1 MCILCQIERK
11 DSSKGYITCHNLK
24 KMSTVSCLIVIF
36 TLHLTSVHGL
46 LLDNI
51 NNQQKTTP
59 TSSAH
64 QDTLVFLM
72 QEVMQIKNI
81 LQQKTREIDNLRS
94 AVFNETSSMFLN
106 LTMELQTL
114 KNGSNS
120 SNDIL
125 KLSNEIAVLKFTVEN
140 ELANHFQ
147 TLSGTNM
154 TDMFAKLTNLE
165 NAVRHFTLVLNQ
177 KVSTSDLTQALIQK
191 VSTSE
196 FAAVEQRLTTLSTQK
211 VSTSDLTQALAH
223 KVSSS
228 DLTQALTQKVST
240 SELAAVEQRLTT
252 LSTKLEAQLKNI
264 TEGVT
269 ALQQGNIIPGKH

>member
-24 KMSTVSCLIVIF
+24 KMSTVSCLVVIF

-59 TSSAH
+59 TSSVH

-81 LQQKTREIDNLRS
+81 LQQKTREIENLRL

-106 LTMELQTL
+106 LTREL
-114 KNGSNS
+114 KNGSNN

-125 KLSNEIAVLKFTVEN
+125 KLSNDIEVLKLIVEN

-147 TLSGTNM
+147 TLSSLDVNM
-154 TDMFAKLTNLE
+154 TDIFSKLSNLE
-165 NAVRHFTLVLNQ
+165 DAVRHFTVLNQ
-177 KVSTSDLTQALIQK
+177 KVC
-191 VSTSE
+191 TSE
-196 FAAVEQRLTTLSTQK
+196 LAAVEQRLTILSTQK
-211 VSTSDLTQALAH
+211 VSTSDLTQALAQ
-223 KVSSS
+223 KVSTSDLTQALAQKVSIS
-228 DLTQALTQKVST
+228 DLTQALTQKGST

-252 LSTKLEAQLKNI
+252 LSNKLEAQIKNI

>member
-59 TSSAH
+59 TSSVH

-81 LQQKTREIDNLRS
+81 LQQKTREIENLRL

-106 LTMELQTL
+106 LTREL
-114 KNGSNS
+114 KNGSNN

-125 KLSNEIAVLKFTVEN
+125 KLSNDIEVLKLIVEN

-147 TLSGTNM
+147 TLSSLDVNM
-154 TDMFAKLTNLE
+154 TDIFSKLSNLE
-165 NAVRHFTLVLNQ
+165 DAVRHFTVLNQ
-177 KVSTSDLTQALIQK
+177 KVC
-191 VSTSE
+191 TSE
-196 FAAVEQRLTTLSTQK
+196 LAAVEQRLTILSTQK
-211 VSTSDLTQALAH
+211 VSTSDLTQALAQ
-223 KVSSS
+223 KVSTSDLTQALAQKVSIS
-228 DLTQALTQKVST
+228 DLTQALTQKGST
-240 SELAAVEQRLTT
+240 SELAAVKQRLTT
-252 LSTKLEAQLKNI
+252 LSNKLEAQIKNI

>member
-1 MCILCQIERK
+1 
-11 DSSKGYITCHNLK
+11 
-24 KMSTVSCLIVIF
+24 MSTVSCLIVIF

-81 LQQKTREIDNLRS
+81 LQQKTREIENLRS

-106 LTMELQTL
+106 LTRELQTL

-140 ELANHFQ
+140 ELANRFQ

-154 TDMFAKLTNLE
+154 TEMFAKLTNLE

-177 KVSTSDLTQALIQK
+177 KVSTSEL
-191 VSTSE
+191 
-196 FAAVEQRLTTLSTQK
+196 AAVEQRLTTLSTQK
-211 VSTSDLTQALAH
+211 VSTSDLIQALA
-223 KVSSS
+223 
-228 DLTQALTQKVST
+228 QKVST

-264 TEGVT
+264 TEGVIS
-269 ALQQGNIIPGKH
+269 LQQGNIIPGKFEYNYMRD

>member
-1 MCILCQIERK
+1 
-11 DSSKGYITCHNLK
+11 
-24 KMSTVSCLIVIF
+24 MSAVTVSCLVVIL
-36 TLHLTSVHGL
+36 TLHLTLVHGL

-94 AVFNETSSMFLN
+94 AVFSESSSMFLN
-106 LTMELQTL
+106 LTRELQTL
-114 KNGSNS
+114 KNGSNN

-154 TDMFAKLTNLE
+154 TEMFAKLTNLE
-165 NAVRHFTLVLNQ
+165 NAVRHFTFVLNQ
-177 KVSTSDLTQALIQK
+177 KVSTSEL
-191 VSTSE
+191 VV
-196 FAAVEQRLTTLSTQK
+196 VEQRLTTLSTQK
-211 VSTSDLTQALAH
+211 VSTSDLI
-223 KVSSS
+223 
-228 DLTQALTQKVST
+228 QALTQKVST

-252 LSTKLEAQLKNI
+252 LSTKLDAQIKNI
-264 TEGVT
+264 TESVI

>member
-1 MCILCQIERK
+1 
-11 DSSKGYITCHNLK
+11 
-24 KMSTVSCLIVIF
+24 MSAVTVSCLVVIL
-36 TLHLTSVHGL
+36 TLHLTFVHGL

-64 QDTLVFLM
+64 QDTLFFLM

-81 LQQKTREIDNLRS
+81 LQQKTTEIDNLRS
-94 AVFNETSSMFLN
+94 AVFNETSSMLR
-106 LTMELQTL
+106 EIQAL
-114 KNGSNS
+114 KNGSNN

-154 TDMFAKLTNLE
+154 TEMFAKLTNLE

-177 KVSTSDLTQALIQK
+177 KVSTSYLTQALI
-191 VSTSE
+191 
-196 FAAVEQRLTTLSTQK
+196 QK
-211 VSTSDLTQALAH
+211 VSTSDLTQALAQ
-223 KVSSS
+223 KVSTS

-240 SELAAVEQRLTT
+240 SELAAAEQRLST
-252 LSTKLEAQLKNI
+252 LSTKLIDTQIKNI
-264 TEGVT
+264 TESVI

>member
-11 DSSKGYITCHNLK
+11 VSSKGYITCHNLK

-81 LQQKTREIDNLRS
+81 LQQKTREIENLRL

-106 LTMELQTL
+106 LTREL
-114 KNGSNS
+114 KNGSNNS
-120 SNDIL
+120 DIL
-125 KLSNEIAVLKFTVEN
+125 KLSNDIEVLKLIVEN

-147 TLSGTNM
+147 TLSSLNVNM
-154 TDMFAKLTNLE
+154 TDIFSKLSNLE
-165 NAVRHFTLVLNQ
+165 DAVRHFTVLNQ
-177 KVSTSDLTQALIQK
+177 KVC
-191 VSTSE
+191 TSE
-196 FAAVEQRLTTLSTQK
+196 LAAVEQRLTILSTQK
-211 VSTSDLTQALAH
+211 VSTSDLTQALAQ
-223 KVSSS
+223 KVSTSDLTQALAQKVSIS
-228 DLTQALTQKVST
+228 DLTQALTQKGST

>member
-1 MCILCQIERK
+1 
-11 DSSKGYITCHNLK
+11 
-24 KMSTVSCLIVIF
+24 MSAVTVSCLVVIL
-36 TLHLTSVHGL
+36 TLHLTFVHGL

-81 LQQKTREIDNLRS
+81 LQQKTKEIDNLRS
-94 AVFNETSSMFLN
+94 TLFNETQSMFLN
-106 LTMELQTL
+106 LTREIQLAL
-114 KNGSNS
+114 KNGSNN

-125 KLSNEIAVLKFTVEN
+125 KMSNEIAVLKFTVEN
-140 ELANHFQ
+140 ELANHLQ

-154 TDMFAKLTNLE
+154 TEMFAKLTNLE
-165 NAVRHFTLVLNQ
+165 NAVRHFTIVLNQ
-177 KVSTSDLTQALIQK
+177 KVSTSEL
-191 VSTSE
+191 V
-196 FAAVEQRLTTLSTQK
+196 AVEQRLTTLSTQK
-211 VSTSDLTQALAH
+211 VSTSDLTQALAQ
-223 KVSSS
+223 KVSTS
-228 DLTQALTQKVST
+228 DLTQALAQKVST

-264 TEGVT
+264 TEGVI
-269 ALQQGNIIPGKH
+269 ALQHGNSIIIHGKLEYCYMRD

>member
-11 DSSKGYITCHNLK
+11 DSSKGYITCNNLK

-94 AVFNETSSMFLN
+94 AVFNESSSMFLN
-106 LTMELQTL
+106 LTKEIQAL
-114 KNGSNS
+114 KNGSYN

-140 ELANHFQ
+140 ELANHLQ

-165 NAVRHFTLVLNQ
+165 NAFRQFTLVLNQ
-177 KVSTSDLTQALIQK
+177 KVSI
-191 VSTSE
+191 
-196 FAAVEQRLTTLSTQK
+196 
-211 VSTSDLTQALAH
+211 
-223 KVSSS
+223 S

-240 SELAAVEQRLTT
+240 SEFAAVEQRLTT

-264 TEGVT
+264 TEGVN
-269 ALQQGNIIPGKH
+269 ALQQGNIIPGKR

>member
-1 MCILCQIERK
+1 
-11 DSSKGYITCHNLK
+11 
-24 KMSTVSCLIVIF
+24 MSTVSCLIVIL

-59 TSSAH
+59 TTSAH

-81 LQQKTREIDNLRS
+81 LQQKTKEIDNLRS

-106 LTMELQTL
+106 LTRELQTL

-154 TDMFAKLTNLE
+154 TDMFAKLTNIE
-165 NAVRHFTLVLNQ
+165 NTVRHFTLVLNQ
-177 KVSTSDLTQALIQK
+177 KVSTSEL
-191 VSTSE
+191 V
-196 FAAVEQRLTTLSTQK
+196 AVEQRLTTLSTQK
-211 VSTSDLTQALAH
+211 VST
-223 KVSSS
+223 S

-252 LSTKLEAQLKNI
+252 LSTKLDAQIKNI
-264 TEGVT
+264 TESVI

>member
-1 MCILCQIERK
+1 
-11 DSSKGYITCHNLK
+11 
-24 KMSTVSCLIVIF
+24 MSAVTVSCLVVIL
-36 TLHLTSVHGL
+36 TLHLTLVNGL

-81 LQQKTREIDNLRS
+81 LQQKTREIENLRS

-106 LTMELQTL
+106 LTRDIQAL
-114 KNGSNS
+114 KNGSNN

-125 KLSNEIAVLKFTVEN
+125 KLSNEIAALKFTVEN
-140 ELANHFQ
+140 ELANRFQ

-154 TDMFAKLTNLE
+154 TEMFAKLTNLE

-177 KVSTSDLTQALIQK
+177 KVSS
-191 VSTSE
+191 SE
-196 FAAVEQRLTTLSTQK
+196 LVAVEQRLTTLSTQK
-211 VSTSDLTQALAH
+211 VSTSDLTQALA
-223 KVSSS
+223 
-228 DLTQALTQKVST
+228 QKVST
-240 SELAAVEQRLTT
+240 LELAAVEQLLTT
-252 LSTKLEAQLKNI
+252 LSTKLEAQIKNI
-264 TEGVT
+264 TEGVI
-269 ALQQGNIIPGKH
+269 ALQQGNIIPGILEYNYMRE

>member
-11 DSSKGYITCHNLK
+11 DSSKGYITCNNLK

-36 TLHLTSVHGL
+36 TVHLTSVHGL

-81 LQQKTREIDNLRS
+81 LQQKTKEIDNLRS

-106 LTMELQTL
+106 LTRELQTL

-154 TDMFAKLTNLE
+154 TDMFAKLTNIE
-165 NAVRHFTLVLNQ
+165 NTVRHFTLVLNQ
-177 KVSTSDLTQALIQK
+177 KVF
-191 VSTSE
+191 TSE
-196 FAAVEQRLTTLSTQK
+196 LVAVEQRLTTLSTQK
-211 VSTSDLTQALAH
+211 VST
-223 KVSSS
+223 S

-252 LSTKLEAQLKNI
+252 LSTKLNAQIKNI
-264 TEGVT
+264 TESVI
-269 ALQQGNIIPGKH
+269 ALQQGNIIPGKR

>member
-1 MCILCQIERK
+1 
-11 DSSKGYITCHNLK
+11 
-24 KMSTVSCLIVIF
+24 MSAVTVSCLVVIL
-36 TLHLTSVHGL
+36 TLHLTLVHGL

-81 LQQKTREIDNLRS
+81 LQQKTREIENLRS

-106 LTMELQTL
+106 LTRELQTL
-114 KNGSNS
+114 KNGSNN

-154 TDMFAKLTNLE
+154 TDMFVKLTNLE

-196 FAAVEQRLTTLSTQK
+196 LAAVEQRLTTLSTQK

-223 KVSSS
+223 KVSTS
-228 DLTQALTQKVST
+228 DLAQALTQKVST
-240 SELAAVEQRLTT
+240 SEFAAVEQRLTT

>member
-81 LQQKTREIDNLRS
+81 LQQKTREIENLRL

-106 LTMELQTL
+106 LTREL
-114 KNGSNS
+114 KNGSNN

-125 KLSNEIAVLKFTVEN
+125 KLSNDIEVLKLIVEN

-147 TLSGTNM
+147 TLSSLNVNM
-154 TDMFAKLTNLE
+154 TDIFSKLSNLE
-165 NAVRHFTLVLNQ
+165 DAVSHFTVLNQ
-177 KVSTSDLTQALIQK
+177 KVC
-191 VSTSE
+191 TSE
-196 FAAVEQRLTTLSTQK
+196 LAAVEQRLTILSTQK
-211 VSTSDLTQALAH
+211 VSTSDLTQALAQ
-223 KVSSS
+223 KVSTSDLTQALAQKVSIS
-228 DLTQALTQKVST
+228 DLTQALTQKGST

>member
-1 MCILCQIERK
+1 
-11 DSSKGYITCHNLK
+11 
-24 KMSTVSCLIVIF
+24 MSAVTVSCLVVIL
-36 TLHLTSVHGL
+36 TLHLTLVHGL

-94 AVFNETSSMFLN
+94 AVFSESSSMFLN
-106 LTMELQTL
+106 LTKELQTL
-114 KNGSNS
+114 KNGSNN

-154 TDMFAKLTNLE
+154 TEMFAKLTNLE

-177 KVSTSDLTQALIQK
+177 KVSTSEL
-191 VSTSE
+191 VV
-196 FAAVEQRLTTLSTQK
+196 VEQRLTTLSTQK
-211 VSTSDLTQALAH
+211 VSTSDLI
-223 KVSSS
+223 
-228 DLTQALTQKVST
+228 QALTQKVST

-252 LSTKLEAQLKNI
+252 LSTKLDAQIKNI
-264 TEGVT
+264 TESVI

>member
-1 MCILCQIERK
+1 
-11 DSSKGYITCHNLK
+11 
-24 KMSTVSCLIVIF
+24 MSTVSCLIVF
-36 TLHLTSVHGL
+36 LTLHLILVNSL

-59 TSSAH
+59 SSSSH

-81 LQQKTREIDNLRS
+81 LQQKTTEIDNLRS
-94 AVFNETSSMFLN
+94 AVFNESSWMFLN
-106 LTMELQTL
+106 LTRELQTL
-114 KNGSNS
+114 KNGSNN

-147 TLSGTNM
+147 TLGGTNM
-154 TDMFAKLTNLE
+154 TDMFTKLTYLE

-177 KVSTSDLTQALIQK
+177 KVSTSYLTQALI
-191 VSTSE
+191 
-196 FAAVEQRLTTLSTQK
+196 QK
-211 VSTSDLTQALAH
+211 VSTSDLTQALAQ
-223 KVSSS
+223 KVSIS

-264 TEGVT
+264 TEGVN

>member
-1 MCILCQIERK
+1 
-11 DSSKGYITCHNLK
+11 
-24 KMSTVSCLIVIF
+24 MSAVTVSCLVVIL
-36 TLHLTSVHGL
+36 TLHLTFVHGL

-64 QDTLVFLM
+64 QDTLFFLM

-81 LQQKTREIDNLRS
+81 LQQKTKEIDNLRS
-94 AVFNETSSMFLN
+94 AVFNETSSMLR
-106 LTMELQTL
+106 EIQAL
-114 KNGSNS
+114 KNGSNN

-154 TDMFAKLTNLE
+154 TEMFAKLTNLE

-177 KVSTSDLTQALIQK
+177 KVSTSYLTQALI
-191 VSTSE
+191 
-196 FAAVEQRLTTLSTQK
+196 QK
-211 VSTSDLTQALAH
+211 VSTSDLTQALAQ
-223 KVSSS
+223 KVSTS

-240 SELAAVEQRLTT
+240 SELAAAEQRLST
-252 LSTKLEAQLKNI
+252 LSTKLIDTQIKNI
-264 TEGVT
+264 TESVI

>member
-81 LQQKTREIDNLRS
+81 LQQKTREIENLRS
-94 AVFNETSSMFLN
+94 AVFSETR
-106 LTMELQTL
+106 ELQTL
-114 KNGSNS
+114 KNGSYN

-140 ELANHFQ
+140 ELANHLQ
-147 TLSGTNM
+147 TLGGTNM
-154 TDMFAKLTNLE
+154 TEMFAKLINLE
-165 NAVRHFTLVLNQ
+165 TAVRRFTLVLN
-177 KVSTSDLTQALIQK
+177 
-191 VSTSE
+191 
-196 FAAVEQRLTTLSTQK
+196 
-211 VSTSDLTQALAH
+211 
-223 KVSSS
+223 
-228 DLTQALTQKVST
+228 QKVST
-240 SELAAVEQRLTT
+240 SELAAVEQRLTI
-252 LSTKLEAQLKNI
+252 LSTKLDAQIKNI
-264 TEGVT
+264 TESVI

>member
-1 MCILCQIERK
+1 
-11 DSSKGYITCHNLK
+11 
-24 KMSTVSCLIVIF
+24 MSAVTVSCLVIIL
-36 TLHLTSVHGL
+36 TLHLTLVHGL

-59 TSSAH
+59 TSSVH

-81 LQQKTREIDNLRS
+81 LQQKTREIENLRS
-94 AVFNETSSMFLN
+94 VVFNETSSMFLN
-106 LTMELQTL
+106 LTRELHTL

-165 NAVRHFTLVLNQ
+165 NAVLHFTLVLNQ
-177 KVSTSDLTQALIQK
+177 KVST
-191 VSTSE
+191 
-196 FAAVEQRLTTLSTQK
+196 
-211 VSTSDLTQALAH
+211 
-223 KVSSS
+223 S

>member
-81 LQQKTREIDNLRS
+81 LQQKTREIENLRS
-94 AVFNETSSMFLN
+94 AVFSETR
-106 LTMELQTL
+106 ELQTL
-114 KNGSNS
+114 KNGSYN

-140 ELANHFQ
+140 ELANHLQ
-147 TLSGTNM
+147 TLGGTNM
-154 TDMFAKLTNLE
+154 TEMFAKLINLE
-165 NAVRHFTLVLNQ
+165 TAVRHFTLVLNQ
-177 KVSTSDLTQALIQK
+177 KVSTS
-191 VSTSE
+191 
-196 FAAVEQRLTTLSTQK
+196 
-211 VSTSDLTQALAH
+211 
-223 KVSSS
+223 
-228 DLTQALTQKVST
+228 
-240 SELAAVEQRLTT
+240 ELAAVEQRLTI
-252 LSTKLEAQLKNI
+252 LSTKLDAQIKNI
-264 TEGVT
+264 TESVI

>member
-1 MCILCQIERK
+1 
-11 DSSKGYITCHNLK
+11 
-24 KMSTVSCLIVIF
+24 MSAVTVSCLVVIL
-36 TLHLTSVHGL
+36 TLHLTLVNGL

-81 LQQKTREIDNLRS
+81 LQQKTREIENLRS

-106 LTMELQTL
+106 LTRDIQAL
-114 KNGSNS
+114 KNGSNN

-125 KLSNEIAVLKFTVEN
+125 KLSNEIAALKFTVEN
-140 ELANHFQ
+140 ELANRFQ

-154 TDMFAKLTNLE
+154 TEMFAKLTNLE

-177 KVSTSDLTQALIQK
+177 KVSS
-191 VSTSE
+191 SE
-196 FAAVEQRLTTLSTQK
+196 LVAIEQRLTTLSTQK
-211 VSTSDLTQALAH
+211 VSTSDLTQALA
-223 KVSSS
+223 
-228 DLTQALTQKVST
+228 QKVST
-240 SELAAVEQRLTT
+240 LELAAVEQLLTT
-252 LSTKLEAQLKNI
+252 LSTKLEAQIKNI
-264 TEGVT
+264 TEGVI
-269 ALQQGNIIPGKH
+269 ALQQGNIIPGILEYNYMRE

>member
-1 MCILCQIERK
+1 
-11 DSSKGYITCHNLK
+11 
-24 KMSTVSCLIVIF
+24 MSTVSCLIVIF

-106 LTMELQTL
+106 LTRELQTL

-165 NAVRHFTLVLNQ
+165 NAVRHFTIVLNQ

-196 FAAVEQRLTTLSTQK
+196 
-211 VSTSDLTQALAH
+211 
-223 KVSSS
+223 
-228 DLTQALTQKVST
+228 
-240 SELAAVEQRLTT
+240 LAAVEQRLCQRKRCLHPT
-252 LSTKLEAQLKNI
+252 
-264 TEGVT
+264 
-269 ALQQGNIIPGKH
+269 

>member
-1 MCILCQIERK
+1 
-11 DSSKGYITCHNLK
+11 
-24 KMSTVSCLIVIF
+24 MSTVSYFIVIL
-36 TLHLTSVHGL
+36 TLNLTLVNGL

-81 LQQKTREIDNLRS
+81 LQQKTKEIDNLRS

-106 LTMELQTL
+106 LTRDIQAL
-114 KNGSNS
+114 KNGSNN

-140 ELANHFQ
+140 ELANHLQ

-154 TDMFAKLTNLE
+154 TEMFAKLTNLE
-165 NAVRHFTLVLNQ
+165 NAVRHFTIVLNQ
-177 KVSTSDLTQALIQK
+177 KVSTSELVAI
-191 VSTSE
+191 
-196 FAAVEQRLTTLSTQK
+196 EQRLTTLSTQK
-211 VSTSDLTQALAH
+211 VYTSDLMQALAQ
-223 KVSSS
+223 KVSTS

-252 LSTKLEAQLKNI
+252 LSTKLEAQIKNI
-264 TEGVT
+264 TEGVN
-269 ALQQGNIIPGKH
+269 ALQQGTIIPGKH

>member
-1 MCILCQIERK
+1 
-11 DSSKGYITCHNLK
+11 
-24 KMSTVSCLIVIF
+24 MSTVSCLIVF
-36 TLHLTSVHGL
+36 LTLHLILVNSL

-59 TSSAH
+59 SSSSH

-81 LQQKTREIDNLRS
+81 LQQKTTEIDNLRS
-94 AVFNETSSMFLN
+94 AVFNESSWMFLN
-106 LTMELQTL
+106 LTRELQTL
-114 KNGSNS
+114 KNGSNK

-147 TLSGTNM
+147 TLGGTNM
-154 TDMFAKLTNLE
+154 TDMFTKLTYLE

-177 KVSTSDLTQALIQK
+177 KVSTSYLTQALI
-191 VSTSE
+191 
-196 FAAVEQRLTTLSTQK
+196 QK
-211 VSTSDLTQALAH
+211 VSTSDLTQALAQ
-223 KVSSS
+223 KVSIS

-264 TEGVT
+264 TEGVN

>member
-1 MCILCQIERK
+1 
-11 DSSKGYITCHNLK
+11 
-24 KMSTVSCLIVIF
+24 MSAVTVSCLVVIL
-36 TLHLTSVHGL
+36 TLHLTLVHGL

-94 AVFNETSSMFLN
+94 AVFNESSSMFLN
-106 LTMELQTL
+106 LTKELQTL
-114 KNGSNS
+114 KNGSNN

-154 TDMFAKLTNLE
+154 TEMFAKLTNLE

-177 KVSTSDLTQALIQK
+177 KVSTSEL
-191 VSTSE
+191 VV
-196 FAAVEQRLTTLSTQK
+196 VEQRLTTLSTQK
-211 VSTSDLTQALAH
+211 VSTSDLI
-223 KVSSS
+223 
-228 DLTQALTQKVST
+228 QALTQKVST

-252 LSTKLEAQLKNI
+252 LSTKLDAQIKNI
-264 TEGVT
+264 TDSVI